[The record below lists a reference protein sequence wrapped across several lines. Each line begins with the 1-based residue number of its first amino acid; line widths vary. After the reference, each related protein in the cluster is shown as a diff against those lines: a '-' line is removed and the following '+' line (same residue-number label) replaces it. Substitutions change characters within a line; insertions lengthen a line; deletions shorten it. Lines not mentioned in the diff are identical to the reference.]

1 MSSPK
6 SDQSPLPSSS
16 LSTRSAIGLRISE
29 RTSSKPSSFAPTMT
43 LSAVRPLSVFASR
56 FTRPLTRLSF
66 LIMPLPYA
74 TLEAAPK
81 SFSVSTSIAALF
93 KPNICCS
100 PSLRPRCCA
109 SSEAEPYARPAI
121 AAIPVPGATA
131 LSSASPANCAP
142 AMPKSTTPWPNLPKP
157 CFASCSYSYARFE
170 LSSALSSSFCLKSPA
185 QPSLKLFI
193 FSCSALR
200 CACPG
205 LTCLP
210 SFFAVLASFIA
221 ARALSPIER
230 LPVEDVTSAPSF
242 L

>member
-1 MSSPK
+1 M
-6 SDQSPLPSSS
+6 
-16 LSTRSAIGLRISE
+16 
-29 RTSSKPSSFAPTMT
+29 PSSFAPTKT
-43 LSAVRPLSVFASR
+43 FNAVRPLSVFARR
-56 FTRPLTRLSF
+56 FTRLLTRLSF

-74 TLEAAPK
+74 TLETEPK
-81 SFSVSTSIAALF
+81 SFSVSISIAALF
-93 KPNICCS
+93 KPDICCS

-109 SSEAEPYARPAI
+109 SREAEPYARPAI
-121 AAIPVPGATA
+121 AARPAPGATA

-157 CFASCSYSYARFE
+157 SLACLSLSYA
-170 LSSALSSSFCLKSPA
+170 LSALFCAPSSSFCLKSPA

-193 FSCSALR
+193 LSCSALR

-230 LPVEDVTSAPSF
+230 EPVEDVLSAASF
-242 L
+242 